1 MRAAAEALARRR
13 RKEGARGAGGGA
25 VGKPGSG
32 NLDGATGVA
41 PAPDMGARR
50 LSRMRREWMQR
61 SRDFLWCKSRA
72 GAIALPAT
80 PASYFLRPK
89 RSTTSPTT
97 SAACSL
103 SAARRSASGASGAGA
118 GDSARA
124 AEAGENSLWEAQR
137 PSSPISTEQAGR
149 IIDPSEGKDRA
160 ER

>member
-1 MRAAAEALARRR
+1 MEQLYTIGQVSKLKGVSPRMLRYYDQLGILVPKSVDAQ
-13 RKEGARGAGGGA
+13 
-25 VGKPGSG
+25 
-32 NLDGATGVA
+32 TGY
-41 PAPDMGARR
+41 R
-50 LSRMRREWMQR
+50 R
-61 SRDFLWCKSRA
+61 SRDFLWCKSRTS
-72 GAIALPAT
+72 AIALPAA

-137 PSSPISTEQAGR
+137 PSSPISTEQVRR
-149 IIDPSEGKDRA
+149 IIDPSEGKDCT